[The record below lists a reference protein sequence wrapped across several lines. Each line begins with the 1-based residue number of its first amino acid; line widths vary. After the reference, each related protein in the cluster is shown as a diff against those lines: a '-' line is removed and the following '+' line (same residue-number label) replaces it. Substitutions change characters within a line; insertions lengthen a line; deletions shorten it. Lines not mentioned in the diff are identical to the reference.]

1 MAKKKVNKKGKSKRV
16 AGRNPSDKGKESKVR
31 KLIRLAK
38 SRLLKK
44 LPKKKN
50 KKR

>member
-1 MAKKKVNKKGKSKRV
+1 MAKKRVNKKSKKV

-38 SRLLKK
+38 ARLLKRNPAK
-44 LPKKKN
+44 QKKK
-50 KKR
+50 KGH